1 MEILKWD
8 KHLQSKKQKHVS
20 REIAQH
26 YMMLAIKDTP
36 RTAKRKLFDCYKS
49 TSKKVMTPLK
59 RLSFDGDKYLQFEH
73 SEDQDARTGLP
84 KKVRLVDDA
93 TKRIIFHY
101 EAGDEHYGT
110 AARSVLCYPNNTA
123 VEFHPETIV
132 WPISSATRWGENE
145 FFNFLP
151 LDCLYCVLSLLD
163 PDTLLRCRLVS
174 TVWCAVASDDSLWK
188 AHTRKLAPCVPARE
202 YSLFKH
208 YIRGTFRGMLH
219 QDDNTRKERLA
230 AFLSSPQGI
239 SYFVHIVQTNNGT
252 RQDPVEVER
261 NIAGWRLRARWKTF
275 AYGIQCGTSCIMATT
290 LIPYDI
296 VSWIRCYLANLK
308 NE

>member
-1 MEILKWD
+1 MKFSKWN

-20 REIAQH
+20 REMAQY

-49 TSKKVMTPLK
+49 TSKKMMMPSK
-59 RLSFDGDKYLQFEH
+59 RLSFDGERYLQFEH
-73 SEDQDARTGLP
+73 SEDQDTRTGLP

-101 EAGDEHYGT
+101 EAADERYGT
-110 AARSVLCYPNNTA
+110 VARSVLCYPNNTA

-132 WPISSATRWGENE
+132 WPIAKSQWEQDE

-151 LDCLYCVLSLLD
+151 LDCLQCVLSFLD
-163 PDTLLRCRLVS
+163 PETLLRCRLVS
-174 TVWCAVASDDSLWK
+174 TVWCAVASDNSLWMS
-188 AHTRKLAPCVPARE
+188 HTRRLAPAPAQER
-202 YSLFKH
+202 SLFKH
-208 YIRGTFRGMLH
+208 YVRGTFRGMLR
-219 QDDNTRKERLA
+219 QEDSLRKERLT

-239 SYFVHIVQTNNGT
+239 NYFVHIVQTNTGT
-252 RQDPVEVER
+252 IKQPVEIER
-261 NIAGWRLRARWKTF
+261 NLSGWRLRVRWETF
-275 AYGIQCGTSCIMATT
+275 AYGIQHGSSCIMTTT

-296 VSWIRCYLANLK
+296 ISWIRCYLKNLK